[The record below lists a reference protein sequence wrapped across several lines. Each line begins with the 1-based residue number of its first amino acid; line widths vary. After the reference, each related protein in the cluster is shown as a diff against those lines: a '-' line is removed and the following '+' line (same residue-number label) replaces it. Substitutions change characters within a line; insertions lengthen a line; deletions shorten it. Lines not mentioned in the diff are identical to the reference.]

1 MPPTPKKRHRKAAQV
16 SSSSLKAVRQ
26 TSFNTFR
33 VPASDAYN
41 YHWPVLPH
49 ALSEQLLERMRQE
62 LDGGGPDKPAP
73 SKSSASSG
81 SNKSSA
87 PSGSSKSSA
96 AATAGLT
103 VGAGAV
109 ARRLQGSA
117 AAGAQLPFRLILVC
131 RDTEPLH
138 AISHLP
144 ALCYA
149 RSVPICM
156 LGRPANPAALGRAVG
171 AKRALAIGFS
181 AAPPAGAGAAALA
194 DALAEHAVQPALPWL
209 RALLRPDESVE
220 GGESFIAL

>member
-16 SSSSLKAVRQ
+16 SSSSLKTVRQ

-49 ALSEQLLERMRQE
+49 ALSEQLLERMRRE

-73 SKSSASSG
+73 SKSSASSGSNKSSAPSG

-117 AAGAQLPFRLILVC
+117 AAGAAAGAQLPFRFILVC

-156 LGRPANPAALGRAVG
+156 LGRPHPRGRRRVLGGHVPGLVALAAGRSRAVG
-171 AKRALAIGFS
+171 LGRPRFSGVGTDGLAHHPDGI
-181 AAPPAGAGAAALA
+181 
-194 DALAEHAVQPALPWL
+194 AVV
-209 RALLRPDESVE
+209 DH
-220 GGESFIAL
+220 